1 MTKARDLADNALGS
15 KPKVVDAKG
24 DLMVASTA
32 DTVVAVTIG
41 TNGQFLKA
49 DSATTSGVSWATV
62 DALPSQSGNSG
73 KYLTTN
79 GSTASWT
86 TITTDPTTDIFLL
99 MGA

>member
-1 MTKARDLADNALGS
+1 MSKARDLADNALGS

-41 TNGQFLKA
+41 ANGQFLKA
-49 DSATTSGVSWATV
+49 DSATTSGVSWASV
-62 DALPSQSGNSG
+62 
-73 KYLTTN
+73 
-79 GSTASWT
+79 
-86 TITTDPTTDIFLL
+86 TTDPTNDIFLL